1 MDPQIQPE
9 LEIVQGVIPFKIFTG
24 ILKATR
30 SADGKMRLHGVA
42 SSTVRDRH
50 GDIMTRTA
58 LDDMHRAANK
68 NLTIFLNHSYNVPE
82 DVAGSVE
89 KADIF
94 ERGTDDV
101 GSPIWDLD
109 FDVVVN
115 QSNDRAIKAFEAI
128 EDGTLLGLSIGA
140 MIPEG
145 GAARNKKSG
154 AYTFNHVDLLET
166 SIVGIPANPRSWVT
180 NAIKALKSQSTTTQL
195 GTPTLTLDGDRYR
208 IEGSLD
214 GTALNVSQSGVSAIR
229 LSDDID
235 EAHQD
240 DPDDLADLEASA
252 GLPDPTETSGT
263 DDPDVQD
270 AKVQIITIDT
280 DDPDSGDTG
289 GSQGASASDPDTDPD
304 DGVYDSAEPSDV
316 SLATTLMQTL
326 GSFEAAAVELVETRR
341 QLDVVS
347 EERDVARRE
356 RDEVGE
362 AALGLYS
369 KTSQIIEQLA
379 NMPVG
384 RKAVIREVKDSMSGL
399 ERIYGAEILKLIRST
414 KDNG

>member
-1 MDPQIQPE
+1 MDPQTD
-9 LEIVQGVIPFKIFTG
+9 LEVVQSAIPFKIFTG

-50 GDIMTRTA
+50 GDTMTRTA
-58 LDDMHRAANK
+58 LDDMHAAANR

-109 FDVVVN
+109 FDVIVN
-115 QSNDRAIKAFEAI
+115 QSNERAIKAFEAI

-140 MIPEG
+140 MIPDG
-145 GAARNKKSG
+145 GAMRNKKTG
-154 AYTFNHVDLLET
+154 AYTFNHVELLET

-180 NAIKALKSQSTTTQL
+180 NAVKALKSQTTTTML

-214 GTALNVSQSGVSAIR
+214 GTALSVSQSGVSAIR
-229 LSDDID
+229 LGEDEID
-235 EAHQD
+235 QSG
-240 DPDDLADLEASA
+240 DPDEDADV
-252 GLPDPTETSGT
+252 GTPDPTETTGT
-263 DDPDVQD
+263 DADPDVQD

-280 DDPDSGDTG
+280 DDPASGDTG
-289 GSQGASASDPDTDPD
+289 GSQGASGSDPDTDPD
-304 DGVYDSAEPSDV
+304 DDVYDSTSTDV
-316 SLATTLMQTL
+316 SLAATL
-326 GSFEAAAVELVETRR
+326 GYSLDTLETTVAELVDTRR
-341 QLDVVS
+341 QLDDAI
-347 EERDVARRE
+347 EGRDAARRE

-362 AALGLYS
+362 AALALFS

-399 ERIYGAEILKLIRST
+399 ERIYGTEILKLIRSNE
-414 KDNG
+414 KNG